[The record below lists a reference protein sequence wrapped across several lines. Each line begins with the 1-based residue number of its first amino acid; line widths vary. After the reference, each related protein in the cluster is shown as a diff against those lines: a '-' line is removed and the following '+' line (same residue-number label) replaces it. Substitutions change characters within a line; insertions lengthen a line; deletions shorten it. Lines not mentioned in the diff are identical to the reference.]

1 VFAAS
6 THSKFYHFVE
16 VNTRTAKTIC
26 GLRVAMILETE
37 PSSAALHL
45 VSVEPPDH
53 VPCNHC
59 LRLTGAE
66 TSPKAKA
73 AAAGDQSCMGLIST
87 PLPEMA

>member
-1 VFAAS
+1 VFAAN

-16 VNTRTAKTIC
+16 VNTRTAKTVC
-26 GLRVAMILETE
+26 GLSVAMILEAE

-59 LRLTGAE
+59 LRLTEAE
-66 TSPKAKA
+66 IPLKAKSA
-73 AAAGDQSCMGLIST
+73 AASDQSGIGLIST
-87 PLPEMA
+87 PLAEMA